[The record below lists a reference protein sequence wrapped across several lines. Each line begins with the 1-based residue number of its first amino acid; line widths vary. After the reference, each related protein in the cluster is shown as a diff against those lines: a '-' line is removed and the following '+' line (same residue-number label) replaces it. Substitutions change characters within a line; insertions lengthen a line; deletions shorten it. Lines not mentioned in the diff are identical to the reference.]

1 MSLSSNINQLATRI
15 GTEMAGQDSRIA
27 ALEGAAPIQIEGRVT
42 ALETAMAM
50 LEAQRKLSIG
60 CPKFWRSTT
69 LPANHAYPD
78 GSLIKFADWPEFKAV
93 YDAGGFA
100 GMLMSW
106 NADAATQAANL
117 GKFRPNAANPTG
129 LYLPLHGGQF
139 FRAWALGAEQAAGGY
154 NAPGLPELTGE
165 YVSQAGCGAIF
176 NGELSGVFAKGTQ
189 LSGPVP
195 AYASGSYTTWRLK
208 FLASS
213 ANRLYGASNIVMPP
227 SINIPIILYLGR
239 PK

>member
-1 MSLSSNINQLATRI
+1 MPVPLGRLVRVSPTEKAPLALFSALQGAILPTMFRISSRPQAP
-15 GTEMAGQDSRIA
+15 A
-27 ALEGAAPIQIEGRVT
+27 ARSCPSTQF
-42 ALETAMAM
+42 
-50 LEAQRKLSIG
+50 RKRARLFENSIG
-60 CPKFWRSTT
+60 LNGF
-69 LPANHAYPD
+69 
-78 GSLIKFADWPEFKAV
+78 
-93 YDAGGFA
+93 FA
-100 GMLMSW
+100 GLRP
-106 NADAATQAANL
+106 
-117 GKFRPNAANPTG
+117 FRN
-129 LYLPLHGGQF
+129 
-139 FRAWALGAEQAAGGY
+139 WVLGADGMAGGY

-213 ANRLYGASNIVMPP
+213 ANRLYGASTTIMPP
-227 SINIPIILYLGR
+227 SVDIPVILYLGR

>member
-1 MSLSSNINQLATRI
+1 M
-15 GTEMAGQDSRIA
+15 
-27 ALEGAAPIQIEGRVT
+27 
-42 ALETAMAM
+42 
-50 LEAQRKLSIG
+50 
-60 CPKFWRSTT
+60 
-69 LPANHAYPD
+69 
-78 GSLIKFADWPEFKAV
+78 
-93 YDAGGFA
+93 
-100 GMLMSW
+100 
-106 NADAATQAANL
+106 
-117 GKFRPNAANPTG
+117 
-129 LYLPLHGGQF
+129 
-139 FRAWALGAEQAAGGY
+139 LGADGMAGGY

-213 ANRLYGASNIVMPP
+213 ANRLYGASTTIMPP
-227 SINIPIILYLGR
+227 SVDIPVILYLGR

>member
-139 FRAWALGAEQAAGGY
+139 FRAWALGQEREAGAWKADSFRSHTHSGV
-154 NAPGLPELTGE
+154 
-165 YVSQAGCGAIF
+165 YVSSVQTSAGTGNSLHLAR
-176 NGELSGVFAKGTQ
+176 NTGDSAATGGVETAPQ
-189 LSGPVP
+189 HI
-195 AYASGSYTTWRLK
+195 WQ
-208 FLASS
+208 
-213 ANRLYGASNIVMPP
+213 
-227 SINIPIILYLGR
+227 PIILYLGR
-239 PK
+239 PR

>member
-1 MSLSSNINQLATRI
+1 M
-15 GTEMAGQDSRIA
+15 
-27 ALEGAAPIQIEGRVT
+27 
-42 ALETAMAM
+42 
-50 LEAQRKLSIG
+50 
-60 CPKFWRSTT
+60 
-69 LPANHAYPD
+69 
-78 GSLIKFADWPEFKAV
+78 
-93 YDAGGFA
+93 
-100 GMLMSW
+100 
-106 NADAATQAANL
+106 
-117 GKFRPNAANPTG
+117 
-129 LYLPLHGGQF
+129 
-139 FRAWALGAEQAAGGY
+139 AGGY

-213 ANRLYGASNIVMPP
+213 ANRLYGASTTIMPP
-227 SINIPIILYLGR
+227 SVDIPVILYLGR